1 MWKFKTTVIPVVVGA
16 LGVLSKDFETAVELI
31 PGNICAKEV
40 QKIALM
46 GTAHILRKILS
57 IK

>member
-1 MWKFKTTVIPVVVGA
+1 MWKCETTVIPVVVGA
-16 LGVLSKDFETAVELI
+16 LGVLSKDFEASIECI

-46 GTAHILRKILS
+46 GTAHILSKTLS